1 MQTAYNNSPL
11 QISRYRPR
19 ASLSSDQLL
28 HNLPIYVRRH
38 RLIPLQPD
46 QRRLICC
53 DLFELCLVK
62 TAFIAF
68 PFINVLYFQTMTGF
82 EPAILELQSSLFIH
96 LSTSSSIG
104 TPGLE
109 PGT

>member
-1 MQTAYNNSPL
+1 MQTAYNKSPL

-19 ASLSSDQLL
+19 ASHSSDQLL

-46 QRRLICC
+46 QRQLICC
-53 DLFELCLVK
+53 DLDELCLINN
-62 TAFIAF
+62 AFISF

-82 EPAILELQSSLFIH
+82 EPAILELQLSLFTP
-96 LSTSSSIG
+96 LSTSSAIG